1 MGRCGQGRLSH
12 CRQNLCLEERHSA
25 GTAKDGHP
33 FVFEKLKSPSPQLT
47 QFAGRREIGRFQAWV
62 KYLLVFPTYKNAFNI
77 KKPAH

>member
-47 QFAGRREIGRFQAWV
+47 QFAGRREMGGFR
-62 KYLLVFPTYKNAFNI
+62 PGSNI
-77 KKPAH
+77 FGFSNLQECF